1 MSVIVAIHLLP
12 AFMPLVLAAGG
23 TSIQQFFA
31 NLTNDLFG
39 FVLTASIFA
48 LAWAAFLYMFA
59 GENERRLQSARFW
72 LYAAMIGLAVA
83 LLGPTIA
90 GLINTAAG
98 GVGK

>member
-1 MSVIVAIHLLP
+1 M
-12 AFMPLVLAAGG
+12 
-23 TSIQQFFA
+23 TIQTFFQ

-39 FVLTASIFA
+39 FILTASVFA

-59 GENERRLQSARFW
+59 GENERRLQAAKFW
-72 LYAAMIGLAVA
+72 LYAAMIGLAVG

-98 GVGK
+98 GAGK